1 MATLI
6 YRRTTQVHMDKL
18 SEAMEIATEQAKLE
32 SNEKIKVLEVVTKLA
47 GMVNSDNRDKELK
60 GMEMLMELAKI
71 AEDSKT
77 VSTKLPARVD
87 EIINIGEIES

>member
-1 MATLI
+1 
-6 YRRTTQVHMDKL
+6 
-18 SEAMEIATEQAKLE
+18 
-32 SNEKIKVLEVVTKLA
+32 
-47 GMVNSDNRDKELK
+47 MVNSDNRDKELK
-60 GMEMLMELAKI
+60 GMDMLMELVKI